1 MRESLGSIFLYN
13 IIILFI
19 IVTFAFLSGTLAYV
33 KAFKASSRIIN
44 AIEKYEGY
52 NDLSS
57 TEINNVL
64 NTGGYKR
71 ETPNCKANRGTGELM
86 EQLGET
92 TYLYCIYHYSP
103 NNTDL
108 QNKDI
113 YGVVTYMY
121 FDFPIV
127 GRVRIPLYAKTNAI
141 YKFGAEGG
149 KGN

>member
-1 MRESLGSIFLYN
+1 MRESIGSVFLYN

-33 KAFKASSRIIN
+33 KAFKANSRIVN

-52 NDLSS
+52 NDLANE
-57 TEINNVL
+57 EINRILSNL
-64 NTGGYKR
+64 GYIR
-71 ETPNCKANRGTGELM
+71 ETPRCNPTRGTGELM
-86 EQLGET
+86 EQLGNT
-92 TYLYCIYHYSP
+92 PFAYCIYHFSP
-103 NNTDL
+103 NNTDM

-127 GRVRIPLYAKTNAI
+127 GRAKIPLYAKTEKVYRFSA
-141 YKFGAEGG
+141 
-149 KGN
+149 

>member
-1 MRESLGSIFLYN
+1 MRESIGSVFLYN

-33 KAFKASSRIIN
+33 KAFKANSRIVN

-52 NDLSS
+52 NDLSAK
-57 TEINNVL
+57 EINNVL
-64 NTGGYKR
+64 NTIGYKK
-71 ETPNCKANRGTGELM
+71 ETPRCNPTRGTGELM
-86 EQLGET
+86 EQLGNT
-92 TYLYCIYHYSP
+92 NYLYCIYHFNP
-103 NNTDL
+103 NNTDM

-127 GRVRIPLYAKTNAI
+127 GRINVPLYAKTEKVYRFSA
-141 YKFGAEGG
+141 
-149 KGN
+149 

>member
-1 MRESLGSIFLYN
+1 
-13 IIILFI
+13 
-19 IVTFAFLSGTLAYV
+19 
-33 KAFKASSRIIN
+33 
-44 AIEKYEGY
+44 
-52 NDLSS
+52 
-57 TEINNVL
+57 
-64 NTGGYKR
+64 
-71 ETPNCKANRGTGELM
+71 M